1 MARKRKPY
9 EITTEEANMMPIMG
23 LMVVLIPMVLLMT
36 VFVSI
41 GVINVSAPKIGIG
54 SAKEMSD
61 DEKKPLNLTIGI
73 SEKGFTIA
81 ATGGVLPGEE
91 AKAPEEGA
99 EEAAPVDQGPTI
111 PTTVTGTCDGPE
123 AERPCGEGRVCPDQC
138 GNGNVCRGRK
148 CLTWDYLAL
157 YNRMVEIKD
166 AYPDESIVNLGAD
179 DTIPYGTVVAT
190 MDAVRRRR
198 EKDKYDK
205 LDEFLRAAFGKD
217 ADGKVLSLFSDVV
230 LAVIQ

>member
-1 MARKRKPY
+1 MPRKRRVF
-9 EITTEEANMMPIMG
+9 EIESDEVNLMPIMG
-23 LMVVLIPMVLLMT
+23 LMVVLIPMVLLIT
-36 VFVSI
+36 VFVRL

-54 SAKEMSD
+54 SSKEMPD

-73 SEKGFTIA
+73 SDKGFTIA

-91 AKAPEEGA
+91 PAAPTEEGA
-99 EEAAPVDQGPTI
+99 EAPEPQQGPTI
-111 PTTVTGTCDGPE
+111 PTIETGTCDG
-123 AERPCGEGRVCPDQC
+123 AGVERRCGEGNICSEQC
-138 GNGNVCRGRK
+138 GGGNVCRAGK
-148 CLTWDYLAL
+148 CLAWDYIAL

-166 AYPDESIVNLGAD
+166 AYPSEGIVNLGAD
-179 DTIPYGTVVAT
+179 DTVRYATVIAT

-205 LDEFLRAAFGKD
+205 KDEFARAPFKKD
-217 ADGKVLSLFSDVV
+217 GDGQLVSLFSDVV

>member
-1 MARKRKPY
+1 MPRKRKAF
-9 EITTEEANMMPIMG
+9 EIETDEINLMPIMG
-23 LMVVLIPMVLLMT
+23 LMVVLIPMVLLIT
-36 VFVSI
+36 VFVRL

-54 SAKEMSD
+54 SSKEMPE

-73 SEKGFTIA
+73 SDKGFTIA

-91 AKAPEEGA
+91 PPAPTEEGA
-99 EEAAPVDQGPTI
+99 EAPERKQGPTI
-111 PTTVTGTCDGPE
+111 PTIETGTCDGAGVE
-123 AERPCGEGRVCPDQC
+123 KRCGDGNICAAQC
-138 GNGNVCRGRK
+138 GDGNVCNNGK

-166 AYPDESIVNLGAD
+166 EYPSESIVNLGAD
-179 DTIPYGTVVAT
+179 DTVRYGTVIAT

-198 EKDKYDK
+198 ENDKYNK
-205 LDEFLRAAFGKD
+205 KDEFDRAGFKKD
-217 ADGKVLSLFSDVV
+217 GDGQVVSLFSDVV